1 MIPTS
6 TEGFETTSLCL
17 IGADGAYMR
26 IGIDFDNTI
35 VSYDALFH
43 KLACEQGLIP
53 EKIPT
58 NKVAVRE
65 HLVRTDREASWTLMQ
80 GLVYGD
86 RMDEAS
92 TYDGVVNF
100 FHWAREK
107 GHHVAIISHKTR
119 HPFKGPKYDLHKAA
133 KGWIRRHLVDGG
145 KPLIPPSQIF
155 FEVSKEEKF
164 SRITAFK
171 CDVFIDDL
179 PEILLSEQF
188 PAGIKRVLFDP
199 DEHHV
204 GAFSCE
210 FHRVSTWAQII
221 DHLEPK

>member
-1 MIPTS
+1 MILGPI
-6 TEGFETTSLCL
+6 EGFETSYRYL
-17 IGADGAYMR
+17 IGIDGAYMR

-53 EKIPT
+53 SKIPT

-65 HLVRTDREASWTLMQ
+65 YLVRTDREANWTLMQ

-92 TYDGVVNF
+92 IYDGVVNF

-107 GHHVAIISHKTR
+107 GHQMAIISHKTR

-133 KGWIRRHLVDGG
+133 KGWIEHHLVDGG
-145 KPLIPPSQIF
+145 EPLIQPSQIF
-155 FEVSKEEKF
+155 FELTKEEKF
-164 SRITAFK
+164 SRIAAFK

-179 PEILLSEQF
+179 LEILLSEHF
-188 PAGIKRVLFDP
+188 PAGTKRVLFDP

-204 GAFSCE
+204 GAINCE
-210 FHRVSTWAQII
+210 FHIVSTWMQII